1 MKRDYSSECP
11 RDYWG
16 RVFCLYKLLSKD
28 YVNPINSYW
37 KNKDYDK
44 AIALCAEF
52 IEVIE
57 KYKEFLKKWY
67 YIQLPYRKMIIYY
80 ERKKNI
86 EKVKENL
93 LKWVDLCKK
102 IEYFDDASIN
112 GTYAKWWDN
121 KTQKHLGASLKEL
134 LCI

>member
-80 ERKKNI
+80 ERKRKSNI
-86 EKVKENL
+86 LMMHLSMALMQNGGTTK
-93 LKWVDLCKK
+93 LK
-102 IEYFDDASIN
+102 SI
-112 GTYAKWWDN
+112 
-121 KTQKHLGASLKEL
+121 
-134 LCI
+134 